1 MRYAMIEGAAVGS
14 MGRLHRLLAE
24 QLDFPDWY
32 GGNLDAL
39 YDCLTDLTEETSIIL
54 LHSQALTET
63 LGTSY
68 GRFCRVLTD
77 AAAENPN
84 LHIQI

>member
-1 MRYAMIEGAAVGS
+1 MRYAIIEGAAVGS
-14 MGRLHRLLAE
+14 MDRLHRLLAE
-24 QLDFPDWY
+24 QLDFPAWY

-77 AAAENPN
+77 AAAENPD

>member
-1 MRYAMIEGAAVGS
+1 MRYAIIEGAAVGS
-14 MGRLHRLLAE
+14 MDRLHRLLAE
-24 QLDFPDWY
+24 QLDFPAWY

>member
-1 MRYAMIEGAAVGS
+1 MRYAIIEGAAVGS
-14 MGRLHRLLAE
+14 MDRLHRLLAE
-24 QLDFPDWY
+24 QLDFPAWY

-39 YDCLTDLTEETSIIL
+39 YDCLTDLMEETSIIL
-54 LHSQALTET
+54 LHNLALAET
-63 LGTSY
+63 LGTGY

>member
-1 MRYAMIEGAAVGS
+1 MRYAIIEGAAVENIN
-14 MGRLHRLLAE
+14 RLHRLLAE

-54 LHSQALTET
+54 LHSQALAET

>member
-1 MRYAMIEGAAVGS
+1 MRYAIIEGAAVGS
-14 MGRLHRLLAE
+14 MDRLHRLLAE
-24 QLDFPDWY
+24 QLDFPAWY

-54 LHSQALTET
+54 LHSQALAET

-77 AAAENPN
+77 AAAENPD

>member
-39 YDCLTDLTEETSIIL
+39 YDCLTDLTEETTIIL
-54 LHSQALTET
+54 FHSQALEEI
-63 LGTSY
+63 LGTAY
-68 GRFCRVLTD
+68 THFCRVLKD
-77 AAAENPN
+77 AAAENPK
-84 LHIQI
+84 LHIQY

>member
-1 MRYAMIEGAAVGS
+1 MRYAIIEGAAVGS
-14 MGRLHRLLAE
+14 MARLHRLLAE
-24 QLDFPDWY
+24 QLDFPGWY

-54 LHSQALTET
+54 LHSQARTET